1 MKLLAFL
8 FQRCRRMLVITVVT
22 ALVSGACNAGLIA
35 VINHAVNDPARHA
48 TIFIVGFGLL
58 VLGKLGTGLVSQLW
72 LIRYSQRAVA
82 ELRRELVRR
91 ILGVPLRRLEQIGAA
106 RLMVALVDDVNSLNS
121 ALFGFPTLT
130 VNLAVLA
137 GGSVYL
143 ALLSWQ
149 VLAGMVVLIIF
160 GACCYKLFISAGFRA
175 LVHAR
180 EAEDRLYGH
189 FRGLTDGIKELKLHR
204 DRREAFMTE
213 GVQVSTAEFQRH
225 TISAETRFMLAHNWS
240 HLLFY
245 VLVGLILFLMP
256 VYTYTDISTLT
267 GYVLTVLYLMGPLA
281 GVMSSLAVF
290 TRADVALRKI
300 DALGVSLG
308 TVPPEAAAASA
319 APVGS
324 AFARIELRGVA
335 HTYRSEQSED
345 KFILGPINL
354 EFRRGEIVYLVGG
367 NGSGK
372 SSLAKIITGLY
383 PPEAGEIRVDGAPVT
398 DASRD
403 EYRQLF
409 SAVFADFHLFDS
421 LLGLRSS
428 ELDVQ
433 AHEYL
438 QQLHLS
444 HKVKIVDGRLSTTAL
459 SSGQRKRLALLTAYL
474 EDRPFY
480 VFDEWAADQ
489 DPLFKE
495 IFYRQLLPE
504 LKRRGKTVLV
514 ITHDDRYFGLADR
527 LLKLDYGQLLAAPPS
542 EAALPAP
549 PPAATSA
556 PAPAASNSPLGSAAP
571 LAALRPA

>member
-8 FQRCRRMLVITVVT
+8 FQRCRRMLVITVIT

-48 TIFIVGFGLL
+48 LVFIVGFAAL
-58 VLGKLGTGLVSQLW
+58 VLGKLATGLLSQLC
-72 LIRYSQRAVA
+72 LIRYSQRTVA

-91 ILGVPLRRLEQIGAA
+91 ILGVPLRRLEQIGGA

-143 ALLSWQ
+143 ALLSWE
-149 VLAGMVVLIIF
+149 VLAGMVVLIVF

-189 FRGLTDGIKELKLHR
+189 FRALTDGIKELKLHR

-213 GVQVSTAEFQRH
+213 GVQVSTSEFQRH
-225 TISAETRFMLAHNWS
+225 TVAAETRFMLAHNWS

-256 VYTYTDISTLT
+256 VYTYTDIRTLT

-290 TRADVALRKI
+290 SRADVALRKI

-308 TVPPEAAAASA
+308 SVPPEPSAPAAT
-319 APVGS
+319 AP
-324 AFARIELRGVA
+324 AFSRIELRGVA
-335 HTYRSEQSED
+335 HTYRSDQSED

-354 EFRRGEIVYLVGG
+354 EFRRGELVYLVGG

-372 SSLAKIITGLY
+372 SSLAKILTGLY
-383 PPEAGEIRVDGAPVT
+383 PPEAGEIRVDGEPVT
-398 DASRD
+398 DARRD

-421 LLGLRSS
+421 LLGLRSH
-428 ELDVQ
+428 EHDVQ
-433 AHEYL
+433 AQEYL

-444 HKVKIVDGRLSTTAL
+444 HKVKIVDGHLSTTAL

-527 LLKLDYGQLLAAPPS
+527 LLKLDYGQLMVASTTTEPAFTAPTAGPP
-542 EAALPAP
+542 PAP
-549 PPAATSA
+549 PATPAA
-556 PAPAASNSPLGSAAP
+556 AAP
-571 LAALRPA
+571 KPPFAAALRPA